1 MNPLPSGAPAAGTPP
16 THSLRRRLVLGLALA
31 TCVLWGVVGWWRVG
45 VLQAELE
52 AMLDERLVASAK
64 MVASIVH
71 QFQPAA
77 QPGAGGAPSPDDA
90 THLDS
95 LIARDGVACEVSLVR
110 SEVEVLPLARTGDAP
125 AHSTLG
131 APGFGHVTKGGK
143 AWRTYVLQDGEL
155 RVATADR
162 LDQRAQ
168 LAQSAMRSLVL
179 TFAVALAGVWL
190 LVWWLV
196 GRGLRPLEALG
207 RELRARQPRADTPVQ
222 AGRDVR
228 ELAPLV
234 ASLNAL
240 LARARSAIE
249 HERRWT
255 ADAAHELRTPLTAIK
270 TQVQVAQMALAAP
283 GRAVLADAALA
294 DALRGIAHLHGTLEQ
309 LLDLAR
315 LESTDPAADA
325 HTTQGPE
332 LLQAL
337 ELALQQSTQRAQ
349 DERGD
354 ASPIALRHVP
364 DDPAAWQDVRLAV
377 PPALVTSAAGNLLD
391 NALRHHRGDAP
402 VECTLALLR
411 WPGQPHGAVEL
422 RVRDHGPGLSEEECA
437 QATQRFWR
445 KGASSSGGSGL
456 GLTLVQRIAESAGG
470 TLVLE
475 PADPGLC
482 ARLRWPVQTGALPPE
497 GAIP

>member
-1 MNPLPSGAPAAGTPP
+1 MTDSPSVAPPMK
-16 THSLRRRLVLGLALA
+16 SLRRRLVLGLALA

-64 MVASIVH
+64 MVASIVQ

-77 QPGAGGAPSPDDA
+77 RPLDDA
-90 THLDS
+90 PDARDAQHLES

-110 SEVEVLPLARTGDAP
+110 SEVKVLPIARTGDAP

-131 APGFGHVTKGGK
+131 APGFGQVTKGGK

-162 LDQRAQ
+162 LDLRAQ
-168 LAQSAMRSLVL
+168 LAHSAMRSLVL

-196 GRGLRPLEALG
+196 GRGLRPLEALR
-207 RELRARQPRADTPVQ
+207 RELRARQPRADAPVQ

-240 LARARSAIE
+240 LERARSAIE
-249 HERRWT
+249 RERRWT

-283 GRAVLADAALA
+283 GRAALADEALDAALQ
-294 DALRGIAHLHGTLEQ
+294 GIAHMHGTLEQ

-315 LESTDPAADA
+315 LEVVDEGTGAQG
-325 HTTQGPE
+325 TQGPG

-337 ELALQQSTQRAQ
+337 ELALQQSAQRARE
-349 DERGD
+349 ERGD
-354 ASPIALRHVP
+354 APALALHRVP
-364 DDPAAWQDVRLAV
+364 DDPAAWQTVQVAV
-377 PPALVTSAAGNLLD
+377 PPALLTRAVGNLLD
-391 NALRHHRGDAP
+391 NALRHQQGDAP
-402 VECTLALLR
+402 IECTLALLR
-411 WPGQPHGAVEL
+411 WPGQARGAVEL
-422 RVRDHGPGLSEEECA
+422 LVRDHGPGLTEQECT

-456 GLTLVQRIAESAGG
+456 GLTLARRIAESGGG
-470 TLVLE
+470 TLALE
-475 PADPGLC
+475 PAHPGLRV
-482 ARLRWPVQTGALPPE
+482 RLRWPVQIGDALQE
-497 GAIP
+497 GKNT